1 MLKLHKLLL
10 VALAAAF
17 CLSCLPAKAKA
28 QVEDKKFEVGVQFAT
43 LRNNYAYWP
52 TDEST
57 VGGGARLTY
66 NFTKEFALE
75 GEVNYFPGTGYF
87 DMRRWQAL
95 VGVKTGVRFNKVGFF
110 GKIRPGVMTSRLEVP
125 VVCIQAPCPPYRET
139 ETRFALDVGG
149 VVEFYPADRFVVR
162 FDAGDTIVRQ
172 PNNYPYPPWVLAL
185 PSTTLLY
192 APPRT
197 SHNFQLNAGVGFR
210 F

>member
-1 MLKLHKLLL
+1 MLKLHKLLM

-17 CLSCLPAKAKA
+17 CLSCWPSKAKA
-28 QVEDKKFEVGVQFAT
+28 QVEEKKFEVGVQFAT

-57 VGGGARLTY
+57 IGGGGRVTY

-75 GEVNYFPGTGYF
+75 GEVNYFPGNGYYNT
-87 DMRRWQAL
+87 RRWQAL
-95 VGVKTGVRFNKVGFF
+95 IGAKTGVRFDKVGFF
-110 GKIRPGVMTSRLEVP
+110 GKIRPGAMTTRTEVP
-125 VVCIQAPCPPYRET
+125 LVCIQAPCPPYRET

-149 VVEFYPADRFVVR
+149 VVEFYPANRILVR

-172 PNNYPYPPWVLAL
+172 PNFYPDPRVLAY
-185 PSTTLLY
+185 TTLLY

-197 SHNFQLNAGVGFR
+197 THNFQLNAGVGFR